1 MSQEQ
6 FWSSRYRDAGD
17 QYLFGLEPNHYL
29 ESHRDLILN
38 TGKSAMLIADGEGRN
53 SVWLAEQGMSVV
65 ACDIS
70 HVAIEKARKLSSA
83 RKAVLDFICADIL
96 ASEFQLIHAVQQ
108 FDWVIGIFIQFTDA
122 QLRIKQFELM
132 KRLTQPGGRVLLQG
146 YTPQQLEYRTGGP
159 SAIEN
164 LYTKEILE
172 SAFCDWEIE
181 EIVEYEALVAEGL
194 GHQGISALIGM
205 IARKPS
211 D

>member
-1 MSQEQ
+1 MSQEH
-6 FWSSRYRDAGD
+6 FWSSRYKDAGD

-53 SVWLAEQGMSVV
+53 SVWLAKQGMSVV

-83 RKAVLDFICADIL
+83 RKVVLDFICADIL
-96 ASEFQLIHAVQQ
+96 TSEFQLIHAVQQ

-132 KRLTQPGGRVLLQG
+132 KRLTHPGGRVLLQG
-146 YTPQQLEYRTGGP
+146 YTPKQLEFRSGGP
-159 SAIEN
+159 SAIDN

-181 EIVEYEALVAEGL
+181 EIVEYEAFVAEGL